1 MHSGTGCTYWNGND
15 MMVLKRRSS
24 PITELNHHGPRISRL
39 EKLKEKLMAGY
50 ASGHV
55 HIAGELSART
65 AVFSTDTYPL
75 LCVISGH
82 LLLANYGF
90 QGI

>member
-1 MHSGTGCTYWNGND
+1 M
-15 MMVLKRRSS
+15 
-24 PITELNHHGPRISRL
+24 